1 MKYTNPRYFIGAKS
15 DQLLKC
21 GEHKKGRP
29 QPPFSRIVVQVK
41 ELPILGNWLAPR
53 SRNPRREI
61 PFQCSR
67 ARLDYAAKEL

>member
-29 QPPFSRIVVQVK
+29 QPPSFKNIVEVK
-41 ELPILGNWLAPR
+41 NVPISGSSPALLL
-53 SRNPRREI
+53 RNPRKVKRS
-61 PFQCSR
+61 QYSR